1 MTPICRR
8 RALQSLAASAG
19 LTAAAFAAPALARE
33 LPPDLSRGYATT
45 CGEVH
50 EITTP
55 GRLIG
60 PDGSA
65 ACAWMRQPLLDLN
78 FEDAR
83 FYAVPKLQ
91 RYRLKKWDMYYLI
104 TPTHYLQFLVAW
116 IGYAAFSDI
125 NIYDRAT
132 RDWQSTFRLRPPRPE
147 IPMMR
152 NPTGGLT
159 EFKAHDYHA
168 RFEVNGCRRT
178 LMVDAPKFA
187 DVGLRAEIELARPE
201 WADSI
206 CGVHQAGPGR
216 IHFGQKITSMEAR
229 GRWRL
234 GDRTIELDPADC
246 FGLLDFGRG
255 HYPLKKFWYWATA
268 SGRAEDGAVVG
279 WNLGHGND
287 PFETTESAVFYHQA
301 LQKPGRVKVELDFN
315 DFYRPWRVRT
325 YDGKADLTFT
335 PQNVRFNDVNLG
347 YLYSSGR
354 TALGL
359 FNGRLNLDSGRT
371 VGVKDLFGLF
381 EVVDQRW

>member
-1 MTPICRR
+1 MCRR
-8 RALQSLAASAG
+8 RALKNLAASAG
-19 LTAAAFAAPALARE
+19 IGAAALAAPTLARQF
-33 LPPDLSRGYATT
+33 PPDLSRGYAVT

-55 GRLIG
+55 GKLIG
-60 PDGSA
+60 PDGNA

-83 FYAVPKLQ
+83 FYPLPQFQ
-91 RYRLKKWDMYYLI
+91 RLRMKKWDMYYLI

-116 IGYAAFSDI
+116 IGYAAFSDL
-125 NIYDRAT
+125 NIYDRAA
-132 RDWQSTFRLRPPRPE
+132 RAWQSTFRLRPPRPE

-159 EFKAHDYHA
+159 KFSARDYHVS
-168 RFEVNGCRRT
+168 FEVNACRRT
-178 LMVDAPKFA
+178 LRVEAPKFPGG
-187 DVGLRAEIELARPE
+187 GLRADLELTHPE
-201 WADSI
+201 GADSI
-206 CGVHQAGPGR
+206 CGVHQAGTGR
-216 IHFGQKITSMEAR
+216 VHFGQKITSMAAA
-229 GRWRL
+229 GRWRQ
-234 GDRTIELDPADC
+234 GDRTIDIDPENC

-287 PFETTESAVFYHQA
+287 PQETTESAVFYNQVLH
-301 LQKPGRVKVELDFN
+301 KPGSVKVELDFN

-325 YDGKADLTFT
+325 DDGKADLTFT
-335 PQNVRFNDVNLG
+335 PQNVRFNDLNFG
-347 YLYSSGR
+347 YLYSTGR
-354 TALGL
+354 TALGR
-359 FNGRLNLDSGRT
+359 FNGQLTLNSGRT